1 MILLPEVSRK
11 SITWDQKSTSWCHQ
25 KEVARPRG
33 SRRLPSDIGICH
45 LQTNYWA
52 HHASLRY
59 LRRAH
64 ESAAHN
70 MTIVLAS
77 PLRPDTFIST
87 TVPAKDLDNDIMD
100 VVSIS
105 PVGNYSGG
113 EEELPKV
120 FAGLVPLGEHW
131 SYKYLIKPDGMSYSV
146 RFTAL
151 LASDS
156 ATIKSMVYR
165 EYFSD
170 WMQPWCVLVVL
181 RIHLG
186 ASRTDVCLLKL
197 YYIPLSPSYSEIYN
211 IHAYFSGPSAS
222 RMDAVSVTVR
232 RSAHWEAVQE
242 ERDAQLR
249 QIARAGKQ

>member
-1 MILLPEVSRK
+1 
-11 SITWDQKSTSWCHQ
+11 
-25 KEVARPRG
+25 
-33 SRRLPSDIGICH
+33 
-45 LQTNYWA
+45 
-52 HHASLRY
+52 
-59 LRRAH
+59 
-64 ESAAHN
+64 
-70 MTIVLAS
+70 
-77 PLRPDTFIST
+77 
-87 TVPAKDLDNDIMD
+87 
-100 VVSIS
+100 
-105 PVGNYSGG
+105 
-113 EEELPKV
+113 
-120 FAGLVPLGEHW
+120 
-131 SYKYLIKPDGMSYSV
+131 MSYSV

-222 RMDAVSVTVR
+222 TMDAVSVTVR